1 MRALQDGQ
9 QLLAL
14 LPSGFVS
21 LSLCICP
28 DRLWVSSP
36 WWVWPKPPWSRSN
49 AETTFPNLASIMFL
63 MVIAHSFFL
72 NGKTAGSRPQSHI
85 TVSCVQF
92 GIARGRMSTGS
103 RLLKL
108 EWFCFLVC
116 SSWKRFLVCTAQT
129 QGPLIKLSDAAE
141 LVPVPPTPTDTDR
154 VFQWRKITQSQT

>member
-1 MRALQDGQ
+1 MGFIPLVGQ
-9 QLLAL
+9 TKA
-14 LPSGFVS
+14 S
-21 LSLCICP
+21 LVMVKCRDNISKFGINNVP
-28 DRLWVSSP
+28 YGDRPLVYQ
-36 WWVWPKPPWSRSN
+36 
-49 AETTFPNLASIMFL
+49 I
-63 MVIAHSFFL
+63 SFFL

-116 SSWKRFLVCTAQT
+116 SSWKRFLVWTAQT
-129 QGPLIKLSDAAE
+129 QGSLIKLSDAAE

-154 VFQWRKITQSQT
+154 VFQWRKITQSQTKSSVCSESDN